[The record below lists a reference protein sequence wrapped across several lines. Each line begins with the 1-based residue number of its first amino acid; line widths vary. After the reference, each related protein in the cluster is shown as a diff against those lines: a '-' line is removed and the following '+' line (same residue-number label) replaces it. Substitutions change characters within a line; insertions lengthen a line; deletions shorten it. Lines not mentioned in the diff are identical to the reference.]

1 MTARVQ
7 WRHLSLVLAVFWA
20 LLLPT
25 AVRAQ
30 DSPPINISNA
40 SVDFTFGQ
48 QAEFHLEASAPA
60 GIDSIYLFIR
70 AQGETGVEVHTPSI
84 EPGTTVR
91 ATVKRDLRLYP
102 FPPFGQVLWWWEIR
116 DRSDHILEMEPTPF
130 HYIDNRFQWHLEQD
144 GPVRVHTVVDDPAY
158 QQTAL
163 TVARTALEQI
173 SPELQAPPVEQ
184 VDIYI
189 YPSQEDIRAALQ
201 MAGRE
206 WVAGQARPEL
216 GVILVAIPPGD
227 SAFNRME
234 RDIPHELTHYLIY
247 RTVGTEGYHN
257 IPPWL
262 EEGLATAN
270 ELRPDASLEV
280 VLENARSQGRLIP
293 LTQLCDPFPADPETA
308 YLSYAQSASL
318 VRYIRERYGG
328 EGVRALL
335 AAYADGAG
343 CEGGII
349 QALDITPQRLQ
360 LAWRAQ
366 LIGLSGWMTWLSENR
381 TWLMMWGVS
390 LLLALPMMGQLQRRG
405 GAEPGTGGARE

>member
-1 MTARVQ
+1 MTARVH
-7 WRHLSLVLAVFWA
+7 WRHLSLAIAVLGA

-30 DSPPINISNA
+30 DSPPINISHA

-48 QAEFHLEASAPA
+48 QADFRLEASAPA
-60 GIDSIYLFIR
+60 GIDSVYLFIR
-70 AQGETGVEVHTPSI
+70 AQGQTDVEVHSPSI
-84 EPGTTVR
+84 EPGTEIQ
-91 ATVKRDLRLYP
+91 ATIERDLRLYP

-116 DRSDHILEMEPTPF
+116 DKSGHILEMEPTPF
-130 HYIDNRFQWHLEQD
+130 RYVDNRFEWFSEQD
-144 GPVRVHTVVDDPAY
+144 GPVEVHTVVDDPAY
-158 QQTAL
+158 QRTAL
-163 TVARTALEQI
+163 TVAHTALQQI
-173 SPELQAPPVEQ
+173 SSELQAPPVEQ

-189 YPSQEDIRAALQ
+189 YPSEDDIRAALQ

-216 GVILVAIPPGD
+216 GVILVAIPPSD
-227 SAFNRME
+227 RSLSRME

-247 RTVGTEGYHN
+247 RTVGADGYEN

-262 EEGLATAN
+262 GEGLATAN

-280 VLENARSQGRLIP
+280 TLENALSQGQLIP
-293 LTQLCDPFPADPETA
+293 LTQLCAPFPTDPETA

-328 EGVRALL
+328 EGIRTLL

-349 QALDITPQRLQ
+349 QALDTTPQRLQ
-360 LAWRAQ
+360 FAWRAQ
-366 LIGLSGWMTWLSENR
+366 LTGLSGWMTWLSENKI
-381 TWLMMWGVS
+381 WLVMWGIS
-390 LLLALPMMGQLQRRG
+390 LLLTLPMMGQLRHQGKAKQG
-405 GAEPGTGGARE
+405 GI